1 LDAREATDNA
11 GMSRGNL
18 EQLVERIVD
27 VLQPRQE
34 VREAYLFGSRSRGES
49 TPLSDTD
56 IAVHVDWNGRPER
69 HSEYAAQLAVDL
81 MTALRRND
89 VEVVILN
96 DAPPLIYHRVLR
108 DGIRVLARSLS
119 ETTGREG
126 RALSRYCDYVPQLRK
141 IDTAHAGR
149 IARGDFGR

>member
-1 LDAREATDNA
+1 
-11 GMSRGNL
+11 
-18 EQLVERIVD
+18 
-27 VLQPRQE
+27 
-34 VREAYLFGSRSRGES
+34 
-49 TPLSDTD
+49 
-56 IAVHVDWNGRPER
+56 
-69 HSEYAAQLAVDL
+69 

>member
-1 LDAREATDNA
+1 MPATATDNA

-18 EQLVERIVD
+18 EQTVERIVG
-27 VLQPRQE
+27 VLRARQE
-34 VREAYLFGSRSRGES
+34 VREAYLFGSRSRGDS
-49 TPLSDTD
+49 TLVSDTD
-56 IAVHVDWNGRPER
+56 IAVHVDWNLRPER

-81 MTALRRND
+81 ITALRGND

-96 DAPPLIYHRVLR
+96 DAPPLLYHRVLR
-108 DGIRVLARSLS
+108 DGIRVLARRLS
-119 ETTGREG
+119 ETTEREG
-126 RALSRYCDYVPQLRK
+126 RALSRYCDFVPQLRK